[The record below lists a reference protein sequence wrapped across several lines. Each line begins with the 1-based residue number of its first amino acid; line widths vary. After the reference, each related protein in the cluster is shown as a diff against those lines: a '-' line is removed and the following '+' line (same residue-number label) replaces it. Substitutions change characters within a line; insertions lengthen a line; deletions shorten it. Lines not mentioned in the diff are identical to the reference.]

1 MNLLA
6 YLFNKTSYDFKD
18 ANNRE
23 IRGFT
28 YHFLVYNNDDTISYS
43 KMSSSTD
50 FSVNVKSFVRI
61 DLALSKDYKNA
72 KLDSITKLNDFDL
85 FEFVQ

>member
-6 YLFNKTSYDFKD
+6 YLFDKTSYDFKTAD
-18 ANNRE
+18 NKQLK
-23 IRGFT
+23 GFT

-43 KMSSSTD
+43 RMSSSTD
-50 FSVNVKSFVRI
+50 FAVSIKSFVKI